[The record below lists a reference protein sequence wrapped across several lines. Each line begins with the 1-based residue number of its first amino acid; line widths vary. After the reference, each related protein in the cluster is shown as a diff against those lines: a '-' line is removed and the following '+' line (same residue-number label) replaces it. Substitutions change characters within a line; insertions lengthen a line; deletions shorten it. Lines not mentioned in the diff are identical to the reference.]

1 MNAGRENIFGM
12 FGNNSRSSNMLDK
25 SGDGINVFNG
35 AAETPQYL
43 IKSKDIFDSDIS
55 DGDYMETAAPCL
67 NVEMEFARNG
77 TYDSSGENSQD
88 GRMLARPTFVC
99 MRFGQWGPKL
109 QERMFKANK
118 IDQIE
123 IHRMKSI
130 EGELKPLQVVTFKKC
145 LLRSYKQDGDV
156 IAFSFIFAIVN
167 DTITMYDSTH
177 KALGK
182 VSSEYDFEAVF
193 FGS

>member
-1 MNAGRENIFGM
+1 MSAGRENVFGM

-167 DTITMYDSTH
+167 DTITMYDSNH
-177 KALGK
+177 KPLGK
-182 VSSEYDFEAVF
+182 VSSEYDFEAVV
-193 FGS
+193 